1 MMLGRHRGGGSPGA
15 FMSGNAAGLPG
26 REAQVQNQRG
36 RGTGD
41 GLAQRHARSVDT
53 GTFMRKQ
60 LVCAAILLMISAT
73 LLLAH
78 DLFLKL
84 DNYFVPANSRVRV
97 AVLNGTFAASE
108 GPVAADRLLD
118 LSMVGPT
125 QRHPIP
131 RESWRP
137 AGDTTWLSVQT
148 GAPGTYVIGASLSP
162 RQIAL
167 SAEDFNGYL
176 KEDGIPDVLDART
189 RAGDLGRAARE
200 RYQKHVKAILQ
211 VGDLR
216 TRAFEFV
223 LGYPAEIVP
232 MTNPFFLT
240 VGDTLAVHCLVA
252 SKPIAQ
258 QLVIAAGEKGN
269 IPIPEIRARTQED
282 GVARFAIR
290 TAGKWYIKF
299 IHMVPVSGDSVNYES
314 KWATLTFQ
322 VR

>member
-1 MMLGRHRGGGSPGA
+1 
-15 FMSGNAAGLPG
+15 
-26 REAQVQNQRG
+26 
-36 RGTGD
+36 
-41 GLAQRHARSVDT
+41 
-53 GTFMRKQ
+53 MRKQ
-60 LVCAAILLMISAT
+60 CVAVTILLMITASI
-73 LLLAH
+73 LLAH

-84 DNYFVPANSRVRV
+84 DSYFVPPNTLVRV
-97 AVLNGTFAASE
+97 AVLNGSFSRSEAALA
-108 GPVAADRLLD
+108 PDRLVD
-118 LSMVGPT
+118 LSIVGPA
-125 QRHPIP
+125 QRHSIP
-131 RESWRP
+131 RESWKP
-137 AGDTTWLSVQT
+137 TGDTTWLSVQT

-176 KEDGIPDVLDART
+176 KEDGIPDVLEART
-189 RAGDLGRAARE
+189 RDGELARAARE

-232 MTNPFFLT
+232 VTNPYFLT
-240 VGDTLAVHCLVA
+240 VGDTLAVRCLVDG
-252 SKPIAQ
+252 KPVAQ
-258 QLVIAAGEKGN
+258 QLVIAGGERD
-269 IPIPEIRARTQED
+269 ITAIPEIRARTQTD
-282 GVARFAIR
+282 GVARFVIR
-290 TAGKWYIKF
+290 SAGKWYVKF

>member
-1 MMLGRHRGGGSPGA
+1 
-15 FMSGNAAGLPG
+15 
-26 REAQVQNQRG
+26 
-36 RGTGD
+36 
-41 GLAQRHARSVDT
+41 
-53 GTFMRKQ
+53 MRKQ
-60 LVCAAILLMISAT
+60 LTLVAMLLMITAT
-73 LLLAH
+73 VLLGH

-84 DNYFVPANSRVRV
+84 DSYFVPPNSAVRV
-97 AVLNGTFAASE
+97 AVLNGTFSSSE
-108 GPVAADRLLD
+108 SAVKADRLVD

-125 QRHPIP
+125 ERRSIP
-131 RESWRP
+131 RESWKP
-137 AGDTTWLSVQT
+137 SGDTTWLSVQT

-167 SAEDFNGYL
+167 SAEAFNGYL

-189 RAGDLGRAARE
+189 RNGALGRAARE

-232 MTNPFFLT
+232 LTNPYL
-240 VGDTLAVHCLVA
+240 VILGDTLAVRCLVDGQ
-252 SKPIAQ
+252 PVAQ
-258 QLVIAAGEKGN
+258 QLIIAGGERDTTR
-269 IPIPEIRARTQED
+269 IPETRVRTASD
-282 GVARFAIR
+282 GVARFVIR
-290 TAGKWYIKF
+290 TPGKWYVKF
-299 IHMVPVSGDSVNYES
+299 IHLVPVQGDSVNYES